1 MPRITNVKIRR
12 GNSTE
17 LANAN
22 PVLDNGEPG
31 YDNTSKTL
39 KIGDAT
45 KGWSDLPSIV
55 LKPNPELAAGSTQYD
70 LICLR
75 SEIVSFKSVGDTNIF
90 TVPADHMF
98 LIDKMEIVTTSISS
112 AGNSPSVRF
121 GKSGSLD
128 EFHESSPANTN
139 SLGERHIIESPQ
151 NGVAAG
157 SIVTF
162 GITEASTAASHYGCG
177 IVTGYL
183 LPVAS
188 SSMPTPTPT
197 ATPTPTPTPTATS
210 GSPVYFKKNSPQ
222 ELNVSW

>member
-1 MPRITNVKIRR
+1 MPRITNIKIRR
-12 GNSTE
+12 GTSTE
-17 LANAN
+17 WTDAN
-22 PVLDNGEPG
+22 PILDSGEPG
-31 YDNTSKTL
+31 YDTEDNVL

-45 KGWSDLPSIV
+45 KEWIDLPSVI
-55 LKPNPELAAGSTQYD
+55 LSPNPQLAAGSTQYN

-75 SEIVSFKSVGDTNIF
+75 SEIVNFKSVGDTNIF
-90 TVPADHMF
+90 TVPVDHMF
-98 LIDKMEIVTTSISS
+98 LIDKMEIVTTAISS
-112 AGNSPSVRF
+112 ADNSPSVRF

-128 EFHESSPANTN
+128 EFHESSPANTI